1 MAIAGYPQLLGLG
14 IDEDTGLVVHG
25 SIGEVVGKGG
35 VTFVDGRDTV
45 RFDNASTVTKG
56 GELTLSHLRV
66 GLVGTG
72 QRFDLEARDL
82 EVLAPALRG
91 KRDGG

>member
-1 MAIAGYPQLLGLG
+1 
-14 IDEDTGLVVHG
+14 
-25 SIGEVVGKGG
+25 
-35 VTFVDGRDTV
+35 V

-72 QRFDLEARDL
+72 QRFDLAARELEALVPNGRESGIGNRESGLPGGGRRATGD
-82 EVLAPALRG
+82 G
-91 KRDGG
+91 K